1 MSIQFRITLMFAL
14 LLCLVMGVSA
24 VLINSFLLDNLIEQ
38 QKNELN
44 LKGRFW
50 IDKMT
55 NRM

>member
-14 LLCLVMGVSA
+14 LVCLIMGVSA